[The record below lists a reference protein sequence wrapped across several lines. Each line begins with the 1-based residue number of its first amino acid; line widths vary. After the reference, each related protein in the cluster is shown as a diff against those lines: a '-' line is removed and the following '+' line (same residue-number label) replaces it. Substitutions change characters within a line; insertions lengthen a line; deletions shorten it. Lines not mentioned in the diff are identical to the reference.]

1 MTERT
6 HILRRLIRA
15 VLLVALNLVV
25 ATSCIA
31 PPPSALV
38 DVRASERA
46 AFSTQAP
53 IDRAPSR
60 SCSRQCDNKDPATY
74 LVRVP
79 GDAYYCAA
87 DAVTFALLDTSGGS
101 VQLRYS
107 PICRTAWARGSGV
120 TSIFGFSYYSNGAE
134 RMRVHADPYTYSR
147 PIWTP
152 MLDTVGLPFKA
163 CYFDHGSAEPICTD
177 LLPTTAEPAMSC
189 YKVCDGQAPDT
200 AHYEDANGGL
210 RRCTDARIIYRLT
223 GSYGS
228 YVELRYSRNCR
239 MVWAQGSGNFKVE
252 GFNANGSLRV
262 IFERGG
268 GSQFTWKTLA
278 VNDAGL
284 TARACI
290 FTDSAGWRCTQKY

>member
-1 MTERT
+1 MKERT
-6 HILRRLIRA
+6 HIRRRLA
-15 VLLVALNLVV
+15 WAALLVALNLVI

-31 PPPSALV
+31 PPSPV
-38 DVRASERA
+38 DVRAKELAGS
-46 AFSTQAP
+46 STPALVA
-53 IDRAPSR
+53 RAPSR
-60 SCSRQCDNKDPATY
+60 SCGSQCDGKDPQSY

-79 GDAYYCAA
+79 GDAYYCHN
-87 DAVTFALLDTSGGS
+87 DAVTFALLNTTGGS

-107 PICRTAWARGSGV
+107 PICRTAWARGSG
-120 TSIFGFSYYSNGAE
+120 TTGLAGFSHYSNGTE
-134 RMRVHADPYTYSR
+134 RTKVYVSPYSDGR

-163 CYFDHGSAEPICTD
+163 CYFDHGSSDFICTD
-177 LLPTTAEPAMSC
+177 LLTMAAAPRMSC
-189 YKVCDGQAPDT
+189 YKVCDGQNPDT

-210 RRCTDARIIYRLT
+210 RRCTDARIIHRLT
-223 GSYGS
+223 GAYGS

-239 MVWAQGSGNFKVE
+239 MVWAQGWGSFKVE

-262 IFERGG
+262 IFARQG
-268 GSQFTWKTLA
+268 GSQITWKTLA

-290 FTDSAGWRCTQKY
+290 FTDSAGWRCTPKY